1 MYPYVL
7 SYRTCTTSI
16 TAPHQ
21 CSCSARY
28 NGLDV
33 DAHITQSLGCVQAGA
48 SINGHTKSGRAR
60 VVERYLI
67 CQHCLIYS
75 GGEGG
80 LCRLGKLEMGK
91 RKRKEMGKERKRE
104 ESKKEGYG
112 LEIAVYTQG
121 MHELVKK

>member
-1 MYPYVL
+1 MFCL
-7 SYRTCTTSI
+7 IERTTSI